1 MYYVQHVFIPDVGG
15 GGGGGDKSY
24 IILTE
29 VLFMQNLM
37 SLSSGCR

>member
-1 MYYVQHVFIPDVGG
+1 MCSSQMWGGGGGG